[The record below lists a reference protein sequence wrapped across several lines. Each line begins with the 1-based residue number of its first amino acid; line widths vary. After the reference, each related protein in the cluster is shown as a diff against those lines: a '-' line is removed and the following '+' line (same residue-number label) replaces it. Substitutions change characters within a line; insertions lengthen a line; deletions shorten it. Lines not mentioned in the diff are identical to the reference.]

1 MVFELLGDSSG
12 IKSQSSKPPSRT
24 LQQYFYFPFAS

>member
-12 IKSQSSKPPSRT
+12 IKSQS
-24 LQQYFYFPFAS
+24 QAEPFSDISISLLPAE